1 MRHAFVAGGAVAV
14 MCAVVGWFVV
24 LRRETYAAHSLAMVA
39 FPGAS
44 AAAYL
49 GISPLVGYFTG
60 GLTGAL
66 AMIWLRGGPDRDP
79 GSRHSAAVGSVQAVA
94 LGLGLLFASLYR
106 GFLTNA
112 TSFLFG
118 SFLGVT
124 AAQATI
130 LVAVALAAVLAVA
143 AVARPLLFATV
154 DPPVAE
160 GVGVPVGL
168 LSGAFVVLLA
178 LAVAAASQFTGVL
191 LVFALLVAPAATAQ
205 VLSARPSVSLALTI
219 AISCGSAWCGLAAAF
234 FTDRPVGFWI
244 TTIAFVAYVAARAGR
259 AAVER
264 AGRRS

>member
-1 MRHAFVAGGAVAV
+1 
-14 MCAVVGWFVV
+14 
-24 LRRETYAAHSLAMVA
+24 MVA

-49 GISPLVGYFTG
+49 GTSPLVGYFTG

-66 AMIWLRGGPDRDP
+66 VMIWLRGSPQRDP

-124 AAQATI
+124 ASQAAI
-130 LVAVALAAVLAVA
+130 LVAVGAAAVLAVA

-168 LSGAFVVLLA
+168 LGGAFVVLLA

-205 VLSARPSVSLALTI
+205 VLSARPSVSLALAV
-219 AISCGSAWCGLAAAF
+219 AISCGSAWGGLSAAF
-234 FTDRPVGFWI
+234 FSDRPVGFWI

-264 AGRRS
+264 AGRGS